1 MGQAVNTVR
10 LSDVLLVVG
19 TSGVVRPVSD
29 LPTLARESGA
39 WVCEINPIA
48 SAISPVAHLCWRASA
63 ALALPALLQS
73 LSESKGGP

>member
-1 MGQAVNTVR
+1 VVWFGENLDVRLMGQAVNTVR

-39 WVCEINPIA
+39 WVCEINPIE

-63 ALALPALLQS
+63 ARR
-73 LSESKGGP
+73 